1 MANELKQYI
10 DRANAL
16 GKIFGSKEY
25 DLNNVFD
32 RRSLAEK
39 LDWDLSPENLT
50 CDGEVRGEALKRKYT
65 LLTRA
70 QQQLELVEQ
79 HEMKHAMLM
88 GGRFPLINEE
98 A

>member
-10 DRANAL
+10 DRANVMR
-16 GKIFGSKEY
+16 KMFGQHEY
-25 DLNNVFD
+25 DLNNVFH
-32 RRSLAEK
+32 RRDLAQSLEY
-39 LDWDLSPENLT
+39 DLSPENLT

-65 LLTRA
+65 FLTRA

-79 HEMKHAMLM
+79 HEKKHAMLM
-88 GGRFPLINEE
+88 GGPFPPINEE

>member
-1 MANELKQYI
+1 MANELKQYL

-16 GKIFGSKEY
+16 GKIFGDKEY
-25 DLNNVFD
+25 DLNSAAD

-39 LDWDLSPENLT
+39 LDCDLSPENLT

-70 QQQLELVEQ
+70 QKQLEAIEQ
-79 HEMKHAMLM
+79 HELKHAM
-88 GGRFPLINEE
+88 FK
-98 A
+98 